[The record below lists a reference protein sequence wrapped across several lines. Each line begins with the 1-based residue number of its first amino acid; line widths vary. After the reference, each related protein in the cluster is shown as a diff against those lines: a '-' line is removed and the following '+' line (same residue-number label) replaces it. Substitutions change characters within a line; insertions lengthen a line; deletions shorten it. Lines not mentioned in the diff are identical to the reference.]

1 MDPVYLESFD
11 SIPLANVQEQN
22 GNETPKRKRP
32 ANAFIRFCLENR
44 KLYRDNHPEMS
55 NIEIST
61 LLATEWKKL
70 TEEQK
75 NPYKILAQEEQ
86 KKFKEENPQ
95 YGYDKAKQ
103 KRCLK
108 KTNDFPKQFFDIPDI
123 VTLVNLPPEELRH
136 CLNTFQ
142 NHVILQFLNLQNLDQ
157 EDADSNLHV
166 LETLTH
172 SFQNQQ

>member
-1 MDPVYLESFD
+1 MDQVYLENFD
-11 SIPLANVQEQN
+11 SIPLTNVQEQN
-22 GNETPKRKRP
+22 GNEGPKRKRP
-32 ANAFIRFCLENR
+32 PNAFIRYCLENR
-44 KLYRDNHPEMS
+44 KLYHDNHPEMS
-55 NIEIST
+55 NIEISS

-75 NPYKILAQEEQ
+75 NPYILLAQEEQ

-103 KRCLK
+103 RRCLK

-123 VTLVNLPPEELRH
+123 VTLVNLPPEELRQ
-136 CLNTFQ
+136 CLNAFQ

-157 EDADSNLHV
+157 DPETNMHV

-172 SFQNQQ
+172 TFQNQQ